1 MTAPPQVAARARQP
15 PPQKTSSSSSATV
28 AAAAEKSTKT
38 EKSRQTQPPQNQNVK
53 LKVVVRGLPPNLPE
67 AKFKEVTAEWINEN
81 TVDWYYY
88 VTGKLYERYV
98 SSGEQN

>member
-15 PPQKTSSSSSATV
+15 PPQKTASSSAS
-28 AAAAEKSTKT
+28 EKP
-38 EKSRQTQPPQNQNVK
+38 KSDNKPRQTHSNQNQNVK

-67 AKFKEVTAEWINEN
+67 GKFKEVTAEWINEN

-88 VTGKLYERYV
+88 VTGKLHERYV
-98 SSGEQN
+98 